1 MHGEEFAGAKHEKKS
16 AAPTFGVSLTWW
28 MVLLLP
34 SQFKDHANSSST
46 SAADSILGFR
56 TDAWKGCANNCV
68 FYHNPA
74 DYIALCENILKSKN
88 L

>member
-1 MHGEEFAGAKHEKKS
+1 M
-16 AAPTFGVSLTWW
+16 
-28 MVLLLP
+28 
-34 SQFKDHANSSST
+34 
-46 SAADSILGFR
+46 GFS

-74 DYIALCENILKSKN
+74 DYVALCEGILKSKK